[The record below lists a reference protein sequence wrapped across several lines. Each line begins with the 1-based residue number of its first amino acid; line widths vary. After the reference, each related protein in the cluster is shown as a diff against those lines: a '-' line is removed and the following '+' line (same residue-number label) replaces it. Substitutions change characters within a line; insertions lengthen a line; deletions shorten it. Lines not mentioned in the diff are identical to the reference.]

1 METIVKNRRTFR
13 EADRWNAKQNLDLT
27 PQERIRI
34 ARALQRRAYPGRTK
48 DVPECHRTS

>member
-1 METIVKNRRTFR
+1 VERIVKKSRSFR

-48 DVPECHRTS
+48 DVREWHRTS